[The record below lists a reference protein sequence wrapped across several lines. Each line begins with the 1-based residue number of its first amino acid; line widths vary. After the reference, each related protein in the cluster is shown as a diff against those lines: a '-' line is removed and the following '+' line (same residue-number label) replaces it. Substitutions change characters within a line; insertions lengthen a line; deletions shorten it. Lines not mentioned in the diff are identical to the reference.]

1 MFALRYLLTL
11 LCLSACSPQLGP
23 QDVRPEDPLDRKV
36 SAVQLEDETIADA
49 FAKLN
54 AETELSMS
62 VEFML
67 KDKLVDPNVNYSRFT
82 LRVEGGRLRDVLD
95 RICDLD
101 RQFTWSRYKDTINV
115 YPKASWKS
123 GDAYFLNRQF
133 ADIELKEVSDP
144 AQAVF
149 QTVARLPGK
158 LEQVAF
164 IQTGGAPEFPRP
176 WDLKSNDVTV
186 RQAFDEIAM
195 HIGKGHGWSLYG
207 AKESR
212 IIRFHAK
219 ILPEPKSGRQTPGSG
234 LVAGEAGTP
243 SVQSQAPAPVSESY
257 VQVTSVTVEP
267 STIHKTQSPN
277 TATLIVQIMLR
288 GQAPPNPEAIIEVG
302 TSSSD
307 PPNNE
312 LKYDNPTRTVSLV
325 NGVTVVKFKAETT
338 PKTFQGKMK
347 VAATI
352 GGATKGTNIK
362 GSEAGG
368 PDDKS

>member
-1 MFALRYLLTL
+1 
-11 LCLSACSPQLGP
+11 
-23 QDVRPEDPLDRKV
+23 
-36 SAVQLEDETIADA
+36 
-49 FAKLN
+49 
-54 AETELSMS
+54 MS

-82 LRVEGGRLRDVLD
+82 LRVEGGRLRDVLN
-95 RICDLD
+95 RICNLD
-101 RQFTWSRYKDTINV
+101 GQFTWSRYKDTINI

-133 ADIELKEVSDP
+133 VDIEIKEISDP

-164 IQTGGAPEFPRP
+164 IQTGGAAEFPRP
-176 WDLKSNDVTV
+176 WDLKLNEVTV

-207 AKESR
+207 AKEFR

-219 ILPEPKSGRQTPGSG
+219 MLPEPKSKSGRQTTGSG
-234 LVAGEAGTP
+234 LVGGEPGTP
-243 SVQSQAPAPVSESY
+243 SVQSQAPAPVSEPY
-257 VQVTSVTVEP
+257 VQVSSVTVEP
-267 STIHKTQSPN
+267 ASVHKTGKPS
-277 TATLIVQIMLR
+277 TATVIIQVFLL
-288 GQAPPNPEAIIEVG
+288 GQVPPDSKAVIEVG
-302 TSSSD
+302 TYSSD
-307 PPNNE
+307 PPNND
-312 LKYDNPTRTVSLV
+312 LKYENPTQTVSLV
-325 NGVTVVKFKAETT
+325 KGVTVVKFKAETT

-352 GGATKGTNIK
+352 GGATKGINIK
-362 GSEAGG
+362 GSEPKDYLAELTVLA
-368 PDDKS
+368 D